1 MSSSQ
6 GAAAGTT
13 TSTDKQTP
21 SGQNNPGYTYY
32 PVTLR
37 DSSDW
42 TRSLK
47 EKLVYN
53 GYSGTPPATSNPP
66 WLSRGNGFR
75 LTYLFGQFKCN
86 ANTISN
92 CTGYAF
98 GGSAAAVPGPL
109 IT

>member
-6 GAAAGTT
+6 GAASGTGTGQIT
-13 TSTDKQTP
+13 T
-21 SGQNNPGYTYY
+21 GYIYY
-32 PVTLR
+32 PATLR

-47 EKLVYN
+47 EKIVYTE
-53 GYSGTPPATSNPP
+53 YSVTPPFTSTPP
-66 WLSRGNGFR
+66 WLTRGNGFR

-92 CTGYAF
+92 CTGDAF